1 MAKKK
6 ISSTTLQENAAQ
18 VLRDVKQ
25 CGGPVTITERSR
37 PVAVLVDFETFVTMQ
52 KRLRELEEADLQR
65 VIAQGRKEHQ
75 QGRTR
80 RIKSLR
86 ELR

>member
-6 ISSTTLQENAAQ
+6 INSTTLQEDAAQ
-18 VLRDVKQ
+18 VLEDVKQ
-25 CGGPVTITERSR
+25 CGEPVTITERSR
-37 PVAVLVDFETFVTMQ
+37 PVAVLVGFETFVAMQ
-52 KRLRELEEADLQR
+52 QRLSELEEADLQQ